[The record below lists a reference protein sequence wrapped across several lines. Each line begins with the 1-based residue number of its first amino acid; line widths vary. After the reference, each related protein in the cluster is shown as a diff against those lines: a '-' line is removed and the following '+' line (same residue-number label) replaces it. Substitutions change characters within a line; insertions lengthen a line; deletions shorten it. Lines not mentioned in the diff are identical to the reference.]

1 MKLLTAFLLSWRDL
15 SQISTVYQHAG
26 ILIGKENASVKASV
40 KARRKLKL
48 AFEKED
54 VMSKQL
60 YIPLTENENHWILV
74 IAFPKSKFVASYD
87 PLKTDFKK
95 KASEIILTFLT
106 SSCEGRNQS
115 ISFQSWKFDILDGRR
130 QLHTT
135 DYGIFFLAMAMEID
149 TKQII
154 FDSLS
159 TIDLLTFTGLR
170 LIASAIIF
178 QELYRNELKLR

>member
-1 MKLLTAFLLSWRDL
+1 
-15 SQISTVYQHAG
+15 
-26 ILIGKENASVKASV
+26 
-40 KARRKLKL
+40 
-48 AFEKED
+48 
-54 VMSKQL
+54 MSKQL
-60 YIPLTENENHWILV
+60 YIPLIDNENHWILV
-74 IAFPKSKFVASYD
+74 IAFPKAKFVACYD

-159 TIDLLTFTGLR
+159 TIDLLTVTGLR

-178 QELYRNELKLR
+178 QELYRNELKLRLRELRRLQNLRQIPPYMCITCKI